1 MCPTA
6 LPSNAPGGSAA
17 AGERAA
23 GSSRDDRAPG
33 GARSLVLSLV
43 GSGGDGV
50 ALLGDLILGL
60 AARQGLFGVMVQSYG
75 PQIRGGESAAV
86 IRLSEEEVQYEGE
99 RADIVLC
106 FRLRDLARFQGAV
119 RLHARSALVLDRSDE
134 GAPPEWLGSTDSPV
148 YRFPFARFENGI
160 EVEGPPKN
168 MLALGLLCRILGW
181 PADLI
186 RETVNTRFRSNP
198 DRLRAN
204 LEAFEVGFAAENPPA
219 RPAPVGRRLGLLFET
234 GNEAVARGAME
245 AGVQFFA
252 GYPITPSSEIMET
265 LLEELPPTGGRV
277 IQAEDEMAA
286 LGMVI
291 GASFGGA
298 RAMTATSGPGLS
310 LMTEM
315 IGLSSMAELPTVIV
329 DCQRAGP
336 ATGMPSRTEQSDL
349 FHSVYG
355 GHGDFPRA
363 VLGVF
368 DVVHAREV
376 MYRAF
381 HLAETYQFPVLV
393 LSDAYV
399 AQRRQIR
406 GPAGPKREPPYR
418 SRWDGTPG
426 PARFDLTG
434 DHGVNPFRVPGD
446 PGGTYMAAGIE
457 HTPEGNPTADTATHQ
472 HMNEK
477 RFKKLVAVAQ
487 ETRDWFRTLG
497 HPTAKRGIVAW
508 GSQYGL
514 LREWVAARP
523 EYRVFLP
530 EIIHPFPIE
539 GFERWRRGLE
549 SLDVLEL
556 SYQGQFFRYLSG
568 LTSLTGAR
576 SIARSG
582 GVPMTLS
589 ELAQLLTEVKPC

>member
-1 MCPTA
+1 M
-6 LPSNAPGGSAA
+6 SSIAP
-17 AGERAA
+17 
-23 GSSRDDRAPG
+23 
-33 GARSLVLSLV
+33 RSLVLALV

-50 ALLGDLILGL
+50 ALLGDIILGL

-86 IRLSEEEVQYEGE
+86 IRLSEDEVQYEGE
-99 RADIVLC
+99 RADVVLC

-119 RLHARSALVLDRSDE
+119 RLHAGSALVLDAAEE
-134 GAPPEWLGSTDSPV
+134 GSPPEWLGASDATL
-148 YRFPFARFENGI
+148 YRFPFARFEDGV

-168 MLALGLLCRILGW
+168 MLGLGLLCRILGW
-181 PADLI
+181 PPDLI
-186 RETVNTRFRSNP
+186 RETVNTRFRNNP

-204 LEAFEVGFAAENPPA
+204 LEALELGLAAENAPLL
-219 RPAPVGRRLGLLFET
+219 PAPVGRRLGLLFET

-245 AGVQFFA
+245 SGVQFFA

-265 LLEELPPTGGRV
+265 LLEELPPAGGRV
-277 IQAEDEMAA
+277 VQAEDEIAA
-286 LGMVI
+286 MGMVL

-315 IGLSSMAELPTVIV
+315 IGLSSMAELPAVIV

-376 MYRAF
+376 MHRAF
-381 HLAETYQFPVLV
+381 RLSETYQFPVLV
-393 LSDAYV
+393 LSDAYI

-406 GPAGPKREPPYR
+406 GPVGTVKEPPYR
-418 SRWDGTPG
+418 VRWDDTSG

-446 PGGTYMAAGIE
+446 RGGTYMAAGIE

-472 HMNEK
+472 RMNEK
-477 RFKKLVAVAQ
+477 RFKKLGAAAL
-487 ETRDWFRTLG
+487 ETRDWIRTLG
-497 HPTAKRGIVAW
+497 IPTAKRGIVAW
-508 GSQYGL
+508 GSMYGL

-523 EYRVFLP
+523 EYRVFMP
-530 EIIHPFPIE
+530 EILHPFPLE
-539 GFERWRRGLE
+539 AFERWRRGLE

-556 SYQGQFFRYLSG
+556 SYQGQFHRYLSG
-568 LTSLTGAR
+568 LTWLAGAR
-576 SIARSG
+576 SVARSG

-589 ELAQLLTEVKPC
+589 ELAQLLTEATPC

>member
-6 LPSNAPGGSAA
+6 LPSKAPGGSAA
-17 AGERAA
+17 PGERTSA
-23 GSSRDDRAPG
+23 GPARDDKDPG
-33 GARSLVLSLV
+33 TARSLVLALV

-106 FRLRDLARFQGAV
+106 FRVRDLARFQGAV
-119 RLHARSALVLDRSDE
+119 RLHGRSALVLDAADQ
-134 GAPPEWLGSTDSPV
+134 GAVPEWLGASDTPP
-148 YRFPFARFENGI
+148 YRFPFARFENDV

-168 MLALGLLCRILGW
+168 MLGLGLLCRMLGW

-204 LEAFEVGFAAENPPA
+204 LEALEMGLAAADAPPK
-219 RPAPVGRRLGLLFET
+219 PAPVGRRLGLLFET

-245 AGVQFFA
+245 AGIQFFA

-265 LLEELPPTGGRV
+265 LLEELPPVGGRV

-315 IGLSSMAELPTVIV
+315 IGLSSMAELPTVVV

-376 MYRAF
+376 MHRAF

-406 GPAGPKREPPYR
+406 GPVTTKTDPSYR
-418 SRWDGTPG
+418 LRWDGSG

-446 PGGTYMAAGIE
+446 RGGTYMAAGIE
-457 HTPEGNPTADTATHQ
+457 HTPEGTPTADTATHQ
-472 HMNEK
+472 RMNEK
-477 RFKKLVAVAQ
+477 RFKKMPAVAA
-487 ETRDWFRTLG
+487 ETKDWFRTLG
-497 HPTAKRGIVAW
+497 HPTAPKGIIAW
-508 GSQYGL
+508 GSMYGL
-514 LREWVAARP
+514 LREWIASRP
-523 EYRVFLP
+523 EYRVFMP
-530 EIIHPFPIE
+530 EIIHPFPLE

-549 SLDVLEL
+549 SLDVLEM
-556 SYQGQFFRYLSG
+556 SFQGQFYRYLSG
-568 LTSLTGAR
+568 LTSLAGAR
-576 SIARSG
+576 SVTRSG

-589 ELAQLLTEVKPC
+589 ELAQLLAEVKPC